1 LKVLRAVLLKRQV
14 VRNVTPFRLVGMY
27 WHFEWS

>member
-1 LKVLRAVLLKRQV
+1 VLLKRQV